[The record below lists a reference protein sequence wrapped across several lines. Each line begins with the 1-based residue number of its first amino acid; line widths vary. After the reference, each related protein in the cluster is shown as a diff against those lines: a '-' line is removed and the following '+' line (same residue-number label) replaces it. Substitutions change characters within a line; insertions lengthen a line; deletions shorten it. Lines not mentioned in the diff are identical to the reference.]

1 MSTEIEGDYA
11 ELLIEQHRIRAI
23 SSAYNVPFKQMDI
36 DYIWSEAFRTWFPTS
51 NGWKVRLL
59 NRTDSFTV
67 GFKVCVNVDSDGRSI
82 QDGNRERLASEKI
95 VILSVINIPSQS
107 SDRNDAAALQELKSI
122 IEEVSW
128 ECGMSAVWGV
138 AAVGFR
144 WMAVKKERS
153 AKVESIVDWK
163 NDVLDFESSEIMRNL
178 AHTIKG
184 SV

>member
-23 SSAYNVPFKQMDI
+23 SSAYNVPFKQIDI
-36 DYIWSEAFRTWFPTS
+36 DYIWFEAFRTWFPTS

-59 NRTDSFTV
+59 NGTDSFTV
-67 GFKVCVNVDSDGRSI
+67 GFKVCVNVDSDGQSI
-82 QDGNRERLASEKI
+82 QDGNRERLASEQI
-95 VILSVINIPSQS
+95 VIL
-107 SDRNDAAALQELKSI
+107 DRDDAVALQELKSI
-122 IEEVSW
+122 MEEVSW